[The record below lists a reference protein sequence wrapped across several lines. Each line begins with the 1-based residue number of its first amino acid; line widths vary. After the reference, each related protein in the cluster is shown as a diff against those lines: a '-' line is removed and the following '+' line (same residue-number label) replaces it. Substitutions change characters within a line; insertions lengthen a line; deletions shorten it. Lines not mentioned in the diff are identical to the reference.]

1 VQAGVAQVEEW
12 AAELE
17 ALCERIAPRFHRV
30 EVRRR
35 AGAFLRGLLAGV
47 ERKNSW
53 QLAEQAGAATP
64 DGTQRLL
71 NHARW
76 DPEEVRDDLRGYVVE
91 HLGDPEAVLV
101 MDETG
106 FLKKGAK
113 SAGVQRQYSGTAGRI
128 ENCQVGVF
136 LAYASRHGH
145 ALIDRELYL
154 PESWLRDRPR
164 CREAA
169 IPDAVGFHT
178 KPQLAQGMLER
189 ALGAKIPVAWVT
201 GDEVYGGDGRLRRW
215 LEERDLPHVLAVKRS
230 EALWSMRMRQERA
243 AKLAGQLPAG
253 AWRQLSA
260 GDGAKGPRVYA
271 WARVAIRPLR
281 EPGRGHWLLVR
292 RRLKDGELAFYVC
305 YGPARTTLAELV
317 QVAGTRWMVE
327 CSFQQAKGQT
337 GLDHYQVRRY
347 DAWYRHI
354 TLAMLANAFLAV
366 MRASVVKT
374 MAVAD
379 TGGR

>member
-1 VQAGVAQVEEW
+1 VQAEVAQVEGW

-17 ALCERIAPRFHRV
+17 GLCERIAPRFQRV

-76 DPEEVRDDLRGYVVE
+76 DPDEVRDDLRGYVVE

-154 PESWLRDRPR
+154 PESWLRD
-164 CREAA
+164 A
-169 IPDAVGFHT
+169 
-178 KPQLAQGMLER
+178 
-189 ALGAKIPVAWVT
+189 
-201 GDEVYGGDGRLRRW
+201 GRL
-215 LEERDLPHVLAVKRS
+215 PSPMRS
-230 EALWSMRMRQERA
+230 ASTPSRSWPRA
-243 AKLAGQLPAG
+243 C
-253 AWRQLSA
+253 SS
-260 GDGAKGPRVYA
+260 
-271 WARVAIRPLR
+271 
-281 EPGRGHWLLVR
+281 GHWTPR
-292 RRLKDGELAFYVC
+292 SRSPG
-305 YGPARTTLAELV
+305 
-317 QVAGTRWMVE
+317 
-327 CSFQQAKGQT
+327 
-337 GLDHYQVRRY
+337 
-347 DAWYRHI
+347 
-354 TLAMLANAFLAV
+354 
-366 MRASVVKT
+366 
-374 MAVAD
+374 
-379 TGGR
+379 

>member
-1 VQAGVAQVEEW
+1 VHTEVAQVEGW
-12 AAELE
+12 AGELE
-17 ALCERIAPRFHRV
+17 ALCDRIAPRFHRV

-35 AGAFLRGLLAGV
+35 TGAFLRGLLAAV

-64 DGTQRLL
+64 DGMQRLL

-76 DPEEVRDDLRGYVVE
+76 DPDEVRDDLRGYVVE
-91 HLGDPEAVLV
+91 HLGNPSAVLV
-101 MDETG
+101 VDETG
-106 FLKKGAK
+106 FLKKGVK

-128 ENCQVGVF
+128 ENCQLGVF
-136 LAYASRHGH
+136 LAYASRRGY

-154 PESWLRDRPR
+154 PESWTNDRVR

-169 IPDAVGFHT
+169 IPEEVGFRT
-178 KPQLAQGMLER
+178 KPQLARAMLER
-189 ALGAKIPVAWVT
+189 ALDAEIPVGWVT

-215 LEERDLPHVLAVKRS
+215 LEERDLPHVLAIKRS
-230 EALWSMRMRQERA
+230 EALWSLRLRQERA
-243 AKLAGQLPAG
+243 WQLAAQVPAE
-253 AWRQLSA
+253 AWRRLSA

-281 EPGRGHWLLVR
+281 EPGREHWLLLR
-292 RRLKDGELAFYVC
+292 RSLADGELAFYVC
-305 YGPARTTLAELV
+305 YAPARTSLAALV
-317 QVAGTRWMVE
+317 RVAGTRWTVE
-327 CSFQQAKGQT
+327 CSFQQAKGET
-337 GLDHYQVRRY
+337 GLDHYEVRRW

-354 TLAMLANAFLAV
+354 TLAMLAHAFLAA
-366 MRASVVKT
+366 MRAT
-374 MAVAD
+374 AVEATATAD

>member
-1 VQAGVAQVEEW
+1 VQAEVAQVEEW

-17 ALCERIAPRFHRV
+17 ALCERIAPRIHRV
-30 EVRRR
+30 VDRRR
-35 AGAFLRGLLAGV
+35 TGAFLRGLLTAV
-47 ERKNSW
+47 ERKKSW
-53 QLAEQAGAATP
+53 QLAEQAGATTP
-64 DGTQRLL
+64 DGMQRLL

-76 DPEEVRDDLRGYVVE
+76 DPDEVRDDLRGYVVE
-91 HLGDPEAVLV
+91 HLGDPGAVLV
-101 MDETG
+101 VDETG
-106 FLKKGAK
+106 FLNKGTK
-113 SAGVQRQYSGTAGRI
+113 SAGAQRQYSGTAGRI
-128 ENCQVGVF
+128 ENCQLGVF
-136 LAYASRHGH
+136 LAYASRRGH
-145 ALIDRELYL
+145 ALVDRELYL
-154 PESWLRDRPR
+154 PESWLSDRVR

-169 IPDAVGFHT
+169 IPDQIGFRT
-178 KPQLAQGMLER
+178 KPELARVMLER
-189 ALGAKIPVAWVT
+189 ALDAKIPVAWVT

-230 EALWSMRMRQERA
+230 QALWSMRMRQEHA
-243 AKLAGQLPAG
+243 VKLAGQVPAR
-253 AWRQLSA
+253 AWRHLSA
-260 GDGAKGPRVYA
+260 GDGAKGPRIYA
-271 WARVAIRPLR
+271 WARVPIRPLR

-292 RRLKDGELAFYVC
+292 RSLKDGELAFYVC

-327 CSFQQAKGQT
+327 CSFQQAKGET

-354 TLAMLANAFLAV
+354 TLAMVAHAFLAV
-366 MRASVVKT
+366 MRATAGKA